1 LRAGHA
7 DVAWTSTLVFVGVEL
22 DLQGSSLAAINHR
35 MRQGM
40 AALARWRPV
49 LCCRWLPL
57 ARRAQLLPGAV
68 WSSLLWGAST
78 WTPTKAMCSR
88 IASWGARAMATIA
101 NLRKVPAEDIGAWWR
116 RLHREGHRLIAKHT
130 VAPELRRKLQ
140 CTGGLGIWRA
150 RTTTR
155 RLRRPFVAEACSGG
169 AGANGCTLAN
179 GQVCIRNDSVPGG
192 GSRRSPSSTATAR
205 LSTPATTLAGCCSRK
220 TAPCGSFRRC
230 LSLTSDTGRPLF

>member
-1 LRAGHA
+1 MRAGHA

-35 MRQGM
+35 TRQGM

-57 ARRAQLLPGAV
+57 ARRAQLLPAAV

-101 NLRKVPAEDIGAWWR
+101 NLRKAPAEDLGAWWR
-116 RLHREGHRLIAKHT
+116 RSR
-130 VAPELRRKLQ
+130 VAPETTSAPLGWAFGTQGHQRDGCAGPSLQKLAVVALAPTAAHLQMDGCASATIPRLEVGVADSQSVRR
-140 CTGGLGIWRA
+140 
-150 RTTTR
+150 R
-155 RLRRPFVAEACSGG
+155 RV
-169 AGANGCTLAN
+169 
-179 GQVCIRNDSVPGG
+179 
-192 GSRRSPSSTATAR
+192 
-205 LSTPATTLAGCCSRK
+205 
-220 TAPCGSFRRC
+220 
-230 LSLTSDTGRPLF
+230 